1 MDKKK
6 LDKINKIIEEFKP
19 IKREET
25 EPSFIKVKAYNY
37 TLKNGDTQKR
47 EQIVKGSKDG
57 SAVIVVPYIG
67 NKLLLVIE
75 PRVFTKRGVSVGFP
89 AGYIEKDETP
99 YDAALRE
106 LEEETGLV
114 PKKLVEVDAFY
125 QDEGCSA
132 AYNHI
137 FIAYNCKHTKEQH
150 LDEGEYI
157 KYMEFT
163 LEEANEL
170 EEMGYINSSNCK
182 LALSRARKDGV
193 K

>member
-1 MDKKK
+1 MIKKK
-6 LDKINKIIEEFKP
+6 IENIEKIIEEFKP
-19 IKREET
+19 VKREET
-25 EPSFIKVKAYNY
+25 EASFVKVKAYNY
-37 TLKNGDTQKR
+37 TLNNGDVQKR
-47 EQIVKGSKDG
+47 EQIIKGSKDG
-57 SAVIVVPYIG
+57 SAVIIVPYIG
-67 NKLLLVIE
+67 NNLLLAIE

-114 PKKLVEVDAFY
+114 PEKLVEVDAFY

-163 LEEANEL
+163 LDEANEL

-182 LALSRARKDGV
+182 LALSRARRYGV

>member
-1 MDKKK
+1 MFKKK
-6 LDKINKIIEEFKP
+6 LEQIDKIVDEFKP
-19 IKREET
+19 VSREET
-25 EPSFIKVKAYNY
+25 EASFVKVKAYNY
-37 TLKNGDTQKR
+37 TLNNGDVQKR
-47 EQIVKGSKDG
+47 EQIIKGSKDG
-57 SAVIVVPYIG
+57 SAVIIVPYIG
-67 NKLLLVIE
+67 NNLLLAIE

-114 PKKLVEVDAFY
+114 PEKLVEVDAFY

-163 LEEANEL
+163 LDEADEL
-170 EEMGYINSSNCK
+170 ESKGYINSSNCK
-182 LALSRARKDGV
+182 LALARARKYRP
-193 K
+193 

>member
-89 AGYIEKDETP
+89 AGYIEK
-99 YDAALRE
+99 R
-106 LEEETGLV
+106 
-114 PKKLVEVDAFY
+114 
-125 QDEGCSA
+125 
-132 AYNHI
+132 
-137 FIAYNCKHTKEQH
+137 
-150 LDEGEYI
+150 
-157 KYMEFT
+157 
-163 LEEANEL
+163 
-170 EEMGYINSSNCK
+170 
-182 LALSRARKDGV
+182 
-193 K
+193 